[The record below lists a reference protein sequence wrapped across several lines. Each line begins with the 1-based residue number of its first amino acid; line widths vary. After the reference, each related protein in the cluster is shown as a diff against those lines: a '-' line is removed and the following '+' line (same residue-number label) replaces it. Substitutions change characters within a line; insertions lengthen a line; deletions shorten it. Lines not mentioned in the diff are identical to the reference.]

1 MSEKTSSGAT
11 SDTHRATAAKSP
23 DQSAASASAES
34 HVKVFRVRAKEAPDG
49 LYYEPRADLR
59 LSIPRMLAAA
69 RETIDQAFP
78 EDPEIDVLLSDLAT
92 LTAARM
98 YEERLPVDRVVNE
111 FMARWAALNPWK
123 RYAFTEAFFM
133 HSVLVLALTIRADAS
148 AGHMTPC
155 NFKGTD
161 IAEIMRHLSSGTRKK
176 VRNELYASFTKDLEF
191 VESAPVPHDVD
202 LVLLTDSADSEHP
215 LQEKVD
221 NIKARVAKLIPI
233 TGELKSWDHI
243 CRVVDAHR
251 QLSAEAEISKEDA
264 VSMDFAYLK
273 YFSEPEKPTLRR
285 RLFRFICR
293 AAYKLFG

>member
-1 MSEKTSSGAT
+1 MLSS
-11 SDTHRATAAKSP
+11 
-23 DQSAASASAES
+23 
-34 HVKVFRVRAKEAPDG
+34 
-49 LYYEPRADLR
+49 
-59 LSIPRMLAAA
+59 A
-69 RETIDQAFP
+69 REAIDQAFP

-133 HSVLVLALTIRADAS
+133 HSVLVLALTLRSDAA

-155 NFKGTD
+155 NLRGCD
-161 IAEIMRHLSSGTRKK
+161 IAEIMRHLSTATRKK
-176 VRNELYASFTKDLEF
+176 VRDELYSSFTKDLEF

-202 LVLLTDSADSEHP
+202 LVLLTDTGDPDHP

-251 QLSAEAEISKEDA
+251 QISSEAKFSKEDA
-264 VSMDFAYLK
+264 MSMDFAYPK

-285 RLFRFICR
+285 RLRRFICR
-293 AAYKLFG
+293 AAYRLFG